1 MTFLY
6 NTLIKGH
13 LLEHHL
19 VEVERWY
26 DLLAQQGYLERGWRR
41 FKAADHL
48 QQLLVVPQLQ
58 CCLENLLLL

>member
-1 MTFLY
+1 MTSQS
-6 NTLIKGH
+6 LITRAVVA
-13 LLEHHL
+13 LLQHR

-26 DLLAQQGYLERGWRR
+26 EATGQQGYLERGWRR